1 MLTKDSQQILV
12 DAGAPGYPAVPG
24 AAFQLFA
31 PPPGEGWR
39 YNTPVPTNMGAFA
52 QWKQLVRAEQAQE
65 PNYLTF
71 DQFVAMYGV
80 NGGVSGWEPVVDS
93 SNYGGDPP
101 VIGFRRVP
109 PVPAPQAWYNAPAGM
124 TYMEA
129 RGPASLAPNGFP
141 LGGVDAD
148 FYFRIAGVEYGARY
162 RFDRA
167 RENYYFQRWLTAQP
181 PAGYAIRGWTG
192 VVAMPDIPATPAI
205 PSVPPTYRIETFDG
219 WNAGANSIDR
229 HDGDVE
235 TTFGVDIKAAGAVG
249 FAPSGGP
256 KSGRLAALTHAFY
269 FDTDASGTLHAAP
282 MESGRIVGPRI
293 PAPAEGTYTLRRV
306 GGQVTF
312 HIDGGLTYTSATPSA
327 GVLMV
332 TTALY
337 RGGDKVI

>member
-1 MLTKDSQQILV
+1 MLTKNSEQILV
-12 DAGAPGYPAVPG
+12 APEAPGRPAVPG
-24 AAFQLFA
+24 SAFQLFA

-39 YNTPVPTNMGAFA
+39 YNTPLPTNMGAFA
-52 QWKQLVRAEQAQE
+52 QWKQLVKAAQAQE

-71 DQFVAMYGV
+71 DQFVAKYGV
-80 NGGVSGWEPVVDS
+80 NGGVSGWEPVLDGS
-93 SNYGGDPP
+93 SYGGPQP
-101 VIGFRRVP
+101 IIGFRRVP
-109 PVPAPQAWYNAPAGM
+109 PVPSTQAWFSAPKGM

-129 RGPASLAPNGFP
+129 RGAGSLAPNGFP
-141 LGGVDAD
+141 LNGQDCD
-148 FYFRIAGVEYGARY
+148 FYFHIAGVEYGARY

-167 RENYYFQRWLTAQP
+167 RENYYFRHWLTPAP
-181 PAGYAIRGWTG
+181 PVGHVMRGWTG
-192 VVAMPDIPATPAI
+192 VLAMPDIPGTPAVAGT
-205 PSVPPTYRIETFDG
+205 PAVYRIETFDG
-219 WNAGANSIDR
+219 WNSGANSAAR
-229 HDGDVE
+229 LDGEVE
-235 TTFGVDIKAAGAVG
+235 TTFKVDIKAAGAVG

-282 MESGRIVGPRI
+282 MESGRVVGPRT
-293 PAPAEGTYTLRRV
+293 PAPAGGTYTLRRV

-312 HIDGGLTYTSATPSA
+312 HIDDALIYTSATPSA